1 MRFWDFYYICTMKKF
16 ALIGHPVAGSLSPV
30 LFEAAY
36 GGRYA
41 YDLVDDEEFAGAW
54 ARGLEYDGFNVTA
67 PYKRDAAR
75 MCEGCVLDAVNLVIP
90 SSEGCKGYNTDI
102 DGVVGALGDVA
113 PGTPALIVGTG
124 GAASAAYAALKRL
137 GCRIVIAGRSLEKA
151 MAVGDAEY
159 TDLAGLCDVCADIV
173 VYTLPGRAPVPDAL
187 RTENAIVLEAEY
199 RIPRLESC
207 DCRRYISGKQWLLHQ
222 GIAAYRIFTGEEP
235 DVEAMF
241 KALMG

>member
-1 MRFWDFYYICTMKKF
+1 MRFRDFYYICEMKKF

-30 LFEAAY
+30 LFKAAY

-41 YDLVDDEEFAGAW
+41 YDLIDDEEFSGAW

-75 MCEGCVLDAVNLVIP
+75 MCEGCGLDAVNLVIP
-90 SSEGCKGYNTDI
+90 SVEGCKGYNTDI

-113 PGTPALIVGTG
+113 PDAIALIVGTG

-151 MAVGDAEY
+151 RAVGDAWY
-159 TDLAGLCDVCADIV
+159 TDLSGLGDVCADIV
-173 VYTLPGRAPVPDAL
+173 VYTLPGRVPVPDGL
-187 RTENAIVLEAEY
+187 RTENAVVLEAEY
-199 RIPRLESC
+199 RTPRLEGCSC
-207 DCRRYISGKQWLLHQ
+207 GRYISGKQWLLHQ

-235 DVEAMF
+235 DVEAML
-241 KALMG
+241 KAFVG